1 MAEQRKGQVNIRQN
15 AEDAAQRISEKLG
28 LSLSPEEL
36 TGMADTIEK
45 AIVVNV
51 LEARNRCAGVA
62 MRRSAT
68 EHDLAHQISERI
80 RRNNEV
86 LVANLSSLR

>member
-1 MAEQRKGQVNIRQN
+1 MPEPKRPMNIRQH
-15 AEDAAQRISEKLG
+15 AEDAAQRICGGLG
-28 LSLSPEEL
+28 LSPSTEEL
-36 TGMADTIEK
+36 AGIADTIEK

-62 MRRSAT
+62 MKQSAK
-68 EHDLAHQISERI
+68 EHDLAHQISQKI
-80 RRNNEV
+80 RRANEV